1 MRVFIRVD
9 ESFDNAK
16 ITLRL
21 RKVTHNITVKHVVK
35 SLAMTICSSIG
46 LNVYLLISNK
56 MELDFCWYQ
65 LHIVNKINP
74 IPSPPKKLN
83 KASIAILESEMIR
96 LYEPNIS
103 DGCNWLNLIVKRCHQ
118 SSLTENDMVWLKQ
131 KDNRLIHWL
140 WILLTTYENLFKVLI
155 PDTDIT
161 LTNSAKSSNSFF
173 DKFLFN
179 INAYS
184 TTEKHEI
191 ILNYFVLTD
200 IHKDKK
206 RELINILIT
215 KWNSMKKE
223 ESFNWFYKEDEKLSP
238 WALNYLH
245 EYSYS
250 KENHML
256 LKDLEHIHF
265 ENDSD
270 KFVALLDTSNA
281 LPEQKKTFLKSIKKA
296 LAQKKYRDKQTRKKQ
311 CTFKLSEDSIE
322 QLSKIS
328 KWKKT
333 SKDKIINEIIKKEY
347 LKSLSNI

>member
-1 MRVFIRVD
+1 MDSLITQKSRLD
-9 ESFDNAK
+9 YGKS
-16 ITLRL
+16 TLRL

-35 SLAMTICSSIG
+35 SLSMTICSSIG
-46 LNVYLLISNK
+46 LIVYLLISNK

-65 LHIVNKINP
+65 LHIVKTIKP
-74 IPSPPKKLN
+74 IPSPPEKFN
-83 KASIAILESEMIR
+83 KASIAILISEMIK

-103 DGCNWLNLIVKRCHQ
+103 DGYNWLKYIEKRCHQ
-118 SSLTENDMVWLKQ
+118 SSLTESDMVWLKT
-131 KDNRLIHWL
+131 KDKRLIHWL
-140 WILLTTYENLFKVLI
+140 WILFTTYENLSGILLHKGF
-155 PDTDIT
+155 IT
-161 LTNSAKSSNSFF
+161 PPNSEKSSDSFF
-173 DKFLFN
+173 DKFSFN
-179 INAYS
+179 IHAYS

-191 ILNYFVLTD
+191 ILKSFILTD
-200 IHKDKK
+200 MHKYKK
-206 RELINILIT
+206 IELINFLIT
-215 KWNSMKKE
+215 KWNSIKKE
-223 ESFNWFYKEDEKLSP
+223 ESFNWFYKEDERLSP

-245 EYSYS
+245 EYSN
-250 KENHML
+250 KNNML